1 MNVTTVIDGIYR
13 LSANMEE
20 ILFEGLW
27 PVPNGVAMNSYIV
40 KGEKTAL
47 VDGVCGWDGV
57 PETLFAQLKK
67 INVDP
72 ESIDYVII
80 NHMEPDHSGWIE
92 DFRKIRPDFKIVTSQ
107 KAVPLLEAYFD
118 ITEDIMV
125 VGDGDT
131 LDLGNGRVLAFAEI
145 PNVHWPETIATFDT
159 KSGTLMPCDAF
170 GSFGSVGDAMY
181 DDELSPEQM
190 DFYERE
196 AIRYYSNIV
205 AAFSVPTAKA
215 IEKASALPI
224 KIVAPGHGIV
234 WRKNPMKI
242 INDYIRYASYQK
254 GPCENEVTV
263 IWGSMYG
270 MTEQAVRPAIKALE
284 SEGMIVHEH
293 RVPHDSWGD
302 ILTSA
307 WSSTGIVL
315 AMPTYEYKMFPPMH
329 AVLEELAKKKV
340 LNRKVFRFGSYSWS
354 GGAQKELDEI
364 VSRLKP
370 GWEFLEPVEF
380 KGRPKKE
387 DIETIESR
395 CRELANQVKEA
406 VTSKP
411 ETTPPAPKNRHR
423 GRPSKTEWESAT
435 TGIPTWDEIR
445 EKHRS

>member
-1 MNVTTVIDGIYR
+1 MNVTTVTEGIFR
-13 LSANMEE
+13 LSANMEN

-27 PVPNGVAMNSYIV
+27 PIPNGVAMNSYIV
-40 KGEKTAL
+40 KGEKTAI

-72 ESIDYVII
+72 DSIDYVIV

-92 DFRKIRPDFKIVTSQ
+92 DFRKIRPNFTIVTS
-107 KAVPLLEAYFD
+107 KKSVPLMEAFFD
-118 ITEDIMV
+118 ITDDIMV

-131 LDLGNGRVLAFAEI
+131 LDLGDGRVLAFAEI

-170 GSFGSVGDAMY
+170 GSFGAVGEAMY
-181 DDELSPEQM
+181 DDELSPEQI

-205 AAFSVPTAKA
+205 AAFSVPVIKA
-215 IEKASALPI
+215 IEKAAPLPI
-224 KIVAPGHGIV
+224 KIIAPGHGIV
-234 WRKNPMKI
+234 WRKDPMKI
-242 INDYIRYASYQK
+242 VNDYIRYASYQK

-263 IWGSMYG
+263 LWGSMYG
-270 MTEQAVRPAIKALE
+270 MTEQAVRPAIEALE
-284 SEGMIVHEH
+284 SEGIIVHEH
-293 RVPHDSWGD
+293 QVPGDSWGD
-302 ILTSA
+302 IITSV

-315 AMPTYEYKMFPPMH
+315 AMPTYEYKMFPPMY
-329 AVLEELAKKKV
+329 AILDELAKKKV
-340 LNRKVFRFGSYSWS
+340 LNRKVFRFGSFGWS
-354 GGAQKELDEI
+354 GGAQKELDDI
-364 VSRLKP
+364 IAKHKT
-370 GWEFLEPVEF
+370 GWELLEPVEF
-380 KGRPKKE
+380 KGKPSQE
-387 DIETIESR
+387 DLDTIVIR
-395 CRELANQVKEA
+395 CKELAVQVKKSVA
-406 VTSKP
+406 SKS

-445 EKHRS
+445 GKHR